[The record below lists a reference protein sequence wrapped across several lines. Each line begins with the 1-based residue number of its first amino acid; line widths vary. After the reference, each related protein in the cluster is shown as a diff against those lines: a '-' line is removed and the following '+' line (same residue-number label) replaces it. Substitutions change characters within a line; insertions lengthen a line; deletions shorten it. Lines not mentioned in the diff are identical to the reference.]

1 MTSKNTAQTRTRLL
15 LALWDLGGTQQE
27 VKKGQLTKRIVS
39 KSQKV
44 ADYQGSFEELQN
56 QGAIAISKKGYS
68 LTSGKGLEVLGEGL
82 RSSNFKFEGTIVGT
96 WAANALVKWISKFD
110 VAVTGADVPV
120 NGKSALAELSI
131 RVASRSRSV
140 SDRRREGIASYDEFK
155 SVALEVYDKLNYE
168 YNFNNLVPIY
178 RIRRGIGDR
187 VSRTEFNDWL
197 LETQADDILQLQGGS
212 VEDSA
217 PDKIEDSVATELDG
231 LRCYATRLKP

>member
-1 MTSKNTAQTRTRLL
+1 MTSKNTAQISTRLL

-68 LTSGKGLEVLGEGL
+68 LTSPKGLEVLGEGL
-82 RSSNFKFEGTIVGT
+82 RSGEFKFEGTIVGT
-96 WAANALVKWISKFD
+96 WAANALVKWISQID
-110 VAVTGADVPV
+110 VSVVSADVPV
-120 NGKSALAELSI
+120 NGKSALAKLS
-131 RVASRSRSV
+131 
-140 SDRRREGIASYDEFK
+140 EGIASYDEFK
-155 SVALEVYDKLNYE
+155 LVALEVYDKLNYE

>member
-1 MTSKNTAQTRTRLL
+1 MTSKNTSTRLL
-15 LALWDLGGTQQE
+15 LALWNLGGTQQE
-27 VKKGQLTKRIVS
+27 VKKRQLHDRIVS
-39 KSQKV
+39 KGQKV
-44 ADYQGSFEELQN
+44 ADYQGIFEELQN

-82 RSSNFKFEGTIVGT
+82 RSGDFKFEGTIVGT
-96 WAANALVKWISKFD
+96 WAANALLRWISQID
-110 VAVTGADVPV
+110 IAVTGADVLV
-120 NGKSALAELSI
+120 NGKGAIA
-131 RVASRSRSV
+131 
-140 SDRRREGIASYDEFK
+140 IASYDEFK

-197 LETQADDILQLQGGS
+197 LETQANDILQLQGGS